1 MFAGRSSPG
10 EDPLRWSDYWLWWH
24 NVGVKEGNESG
35 LKRVETLAQ
44 SRSIQRKTDTG
55 LRVEEESE
63 PVLKWVV

>member
-1 MFAGRSSPG
+1 M
-10 EDPLRWSDYWLWWH
+10 
-24 NVGVKEGNESG
+24 GVKEGNESG

-55 LRVEEESE
+55 LRVEEEPE